1 MLYKKRHKRFELIKI
16 NKTDLLLVEL
26 EELLVSAEASTS
38 IARRM
43 VIIVA
48 SVLSKLVANTLLP
61 GQVVRL
67 VTHIYS
73 VY

>member
-1 MLYKKRHKRFELIKI
+1 MIKI

-48 SVLSKLVANTLLP
+48 SVFSKLVANTLLP

>member
-1 MLYKKRHKRFELIKI
+1 MLYKKRPKRFELIKI